1 MQRAP
6 NSLQKPTMTSLS
18 VNLNK
23 IALLRNSRG
32 RNFPSVTDFAQRA
45 LESGAAG
52 ITLHPRPDQR
62 HARFTDLYDIK
73 PICHTYSAE
82 LNIEGFPSQEFLD
95 IIHDI
100 RPDQCTLVPDNPEQ
114 LTSDHGWDIERH
126 GEFLEPIVKE
136 MMLNGIRVSLFTD
149 PHIPNIR
156 GCHMVGAQ
164 RIELY
169 TEQYAH
175 AYHTKNRDHITTI
188 YAESAAFARTL
199 GLEVNAGHDLSLE
212 NVGHLCSHCHIDE
225 VSIGHALIVEAL
237 HFGFEHTVKRY
248 VDILQTS
255 ARKNRE

>member
-6 NSLQKPTMTSLS
+6 NSLQKTTMTSLS

-73 PICHTYSAE
+73 PLCHTYSAE
-82 LNIEGFPSQEFLD
+82 LNIEGFPTPEFLD
-95 IIHDI
+95 TIHDI
-100 RPDQCTLVPDNPEQ
+100 CPNQCTLVPDNPEQ
-114 LTSDHGWDIERH
+114 LTSDHGWDIDRH

-136 MMLNGIRVSLFTD
+136 LVLNGIRVSLFTD
-149 PHIPNIR
+149 PHIHNIR
-156 GCHMVGAQ
+156 GCSAVGAQ

-169 TEQYAH
+169 TEQFAH
-175 AYHTKNRDHITTI
+175 AYHTKHRNEVTEK
-188 YAESAAFARTL
+188 YADSAAFARTL
-199 GLEVNAGHDLSLE
+199 GLAVNAGHDLSLE

-255 ARKNRE
+255 ARNHKE